1 MTSSSSAARCAALIG
16 SYGSGKT
23 TLLESLLH
31 AAGALERR
39 GSVTQGNSLGD
50 SSPEARAHSMTTELN
65 IASCRFLDDDWSLID
80 APGSVELLEVAHQ
93 ALAAADVAVVV
104 TEPDLE
110 RLPILAPLFKF
121 LDDRKIP
128 HMVFVNKMDKTE
140 LTARALLEGLQSVS
154 SRPLLLRQVP
164 IREGETIS
172 GYVDLVSER
181 AYRWKEGTPSDL
193 IEMPDDLKDRESEAR
208 QELLE
213 SLADFDDDLLEQL
226 LEDKVP
232 ASDEIYDQLAKD
244 LKDDLIVPVFLGSA
258 ENENGV
264 QRLWKALRHETPD
277 PATTAAR
284 LGIKAEGG
292 FTATVFANQHQP
304 HAGKLSLARLWSG
317 SLAEGASIDGERLSS
332 LFRMKGGAT
341 EKLAKAAAGEVLAL
355 GRLDGLKIGDCITEA
370 GVTPLESLAPKP
382 DAPVYALAV
391 EPENRQDEVKLT
403 AALAKLTE
411 EDPSLAFEM
420 REETGQLL
428 LQGQGEMHLKLAVER
443 LKSKF
448 NVGVRTERP
457 LTGYRESIR
466 KSAQHHA
473 RFKRQSGGHG
483 QFADIKVEVS
493 PLGRGEGLVFEEKVV
508 GGSVPRNF
516 IPAVEAGVR
525 EGLVRGPLG
534 FPVVD
539 AKVTLLDGQ
548 HHSVDSSEQAFRT
561 CGRQAMSDALPD
573 CEPVLLEPVQLVAIS
588 VPQSFTNRIHGL
600 ISGRRGQILGFD
612 AKAGWDGWDEMQ
624 AYMPEAEI
632 QDLIIELRSLTQG
645 TASFT
650 ATFDHLQ
657 ELQGRLAD
665 QVVQARQA
673 AE

>member
-1 MTSSSSAARCAALIG
+1 MTSSSSSARCAALIG

-31 AAGALERR
+31 ASGALERR
-39 GSVTQGNSLGD
+39 GSVSQGNSLGD
-50 SSPEARAHSMTTELN
+50 ASPEARAHSMTTELN
-65 IASCRFLDDDWSLID
+65 IASCRFMDDDWTLID
-80 APGSVELLEVAHQ
+80 APGSVELTEMAHQ

-104 TEPDLE
+104 AEPDLE
-110 RLPILAPLFKF
+110 RLPILAPLFKY

-164 IREGETIS
+164 IREGESVS

-193 IEMPDDLKDRESEAR
+193 IEMPGELKDRESEAR

-213 SLADFDDDLLEQL
+213 SLADFDDALLEQL
-226 LEDKVP
+226 LEDKIP

-258 ENENGV
+258 EHENGV

-277 PATTAAR
+277 PEVTAAR
-284 LGIKAEGG
+284 LEIKPEGA
-292 FTATVFANQHQP
+292 FTATVFSNQYQP
-304 HAGKLSLARLWSG
+304 HAGKLSIARLWDG
-317 SLAEGASIDGERLSS
+317 SLAEGASINGERLSS
-332 LFRMKGGAT
+332 LYRMKGGNT
-341 EKLAKAAAGEVLAL
+341 DKLSKAAAGEVVAL
-355 GRLDGLKIGDCITEA
+355 GRLENLKIGDRITDG
-370 GVTPLESLAPKP
+370 GVAPQESLAPKP
-382 DAPVYALAV
+382 GAPVYALAV

-403 AALAKLTE
+403 AALAKLSE
-411 EDPSLAFEM
+411 EDPSLGFEM
-420 REETGQLL
+420 REETGQLVL
-428 LQGQGEMHLKLAVER
+428 LGQGEMHLKLAVER

-466 KSAQHHA
+466 RSVQHHA

-483 QFADIKVEVS
+483 QFADIKVEIA
-493 PLGRGEGLVFEEKVV
+493 PLGRGEGLLFEEKVV

-525 EGLVRGPLG
+525 EGLAKGPLG

-548 HHSVDSSEQAFRT
+548 HHSVDSSDQAFRT
-561 CGRQAMSDALPD
+561 CGRQAMSDALPECD
-573 CEPVLLEPVQLVAIS
+573 PVLLEPVQLVTIS

-612 AKAGWDGWDEMQ
+612 AKDGWDGWDEMQ

-650 ATFDHLQ
+650 AVFDHLQ

-673 AE
+673 AQ